1 MSRGSRALT
10 AAYLAAAGWLG
21 WCAIHTYGH
30 AAAWTITLHVA
41 ASVLFVIGVLRELD
55 LRDARRQ
62 TATLIAQQVR
72 EEEAR
77 NGKPLTQ
84 LEAAMW
90 VRLEAQFAE
99 PDDPRSSAA

>member
-1 MSRGSRALT
+1 MSRGSRALS
-10 AAYLAAAGWLG
+10 AAYLLAAGYLG
-21 WCAIHTYGH
+21 WFTIHTWGRS
-30 AAAWTITLHVA
+30 AAWTITLHVA

-55 LRDARRQ
+55 LRDARRH
-62 TATLIAQQVR
+62 TARLIARQVR

-90 VRLEAQFAE
+90 VRLEAQLAE